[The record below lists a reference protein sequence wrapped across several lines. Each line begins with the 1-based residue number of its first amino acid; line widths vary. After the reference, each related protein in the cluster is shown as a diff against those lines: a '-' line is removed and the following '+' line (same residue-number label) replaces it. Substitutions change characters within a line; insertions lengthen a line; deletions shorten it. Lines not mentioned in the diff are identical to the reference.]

1 MGIMSKMLV
10 AFIAIALVSESSGAT
25 LELPDIE
32 TILLERDL
40 SPAHE
45 ELLENVSERDDSEDA
60 LKKLDHQAIR
70 RSLFMS
76 IKGEEGKPTAEK
88 IDKTQ
93 KLTANLL
100 EKKKAGKKTKKAVH
114 KVAGAVTSLR
124 KSLKAKLT
132 ENKKLKELLA
142 KKGAKAKQ
150 AITKVQDKK
159 KAKVAQ
165 KEKAAKAG
173 KIAAEKAKK
182 ADKVAKGS
190 VKEAATKKATDKT
203 QERRDKSKK
212 EAANKTEAAAKEKAT
227 KAKDA
232 AEKT

>member
-1 MGIMSKMLV
+1 MG
-10 AFIAIALVSESSGAT
+10 T
-25 LELPDIE
+25 E
-32 TILLERDL
+32 TILFERDL

-45 ELLENVSERDDSEDA
+45 ELLESVSERDDSEDA

-159 KAKVAQ
+159 KQRLRRRRKQ
-165 KEKAAKAG
+165 QRSQRKQQRRG
-173 KIAAEKAKK
+173 K
-182 ADKVAKGS
+182 
-190 VKEAATKKATDKT
+190 
-203 QERRDKSKK
+203 
-212 EAANKTEAAAKEKAT
+212 
-227 KAKDA
+227 
-232 AEKT
+232 

>member
-1 MGIMSKMLV
+1 MGLPCFMSFDIMSKMLV

-25 LELPDIE
+25 RELPDTE
-32 TILLERDL
+32 TILFERDL

-45 ELLENVSERDDSEDA
+45 ELLENVSERDNSEDA

-88 IDKTQ
+88 IDKIHTA
-93 KLTANLL
+93 LTANLL
-100 EKKKAGKKTKKAVH
+100 EKKKKGKKTKQAVH

-124 KSLKAKLT
+124 KSLKAKLA
-132 ENKKLKELLA
+132 ENKKLKELLT

-150 AITKVQDKK
+150 AITKVKDKK
-159 KAKVAQ
+159 KQRLRCRRKATK
-165 KEKAAKAG
+165 KPEKAAKAG

-182 ADKVAKGS
+182 AEKVATGS
-190 VKEAATKKATDKT
+190 VKEAATKKASKKT
-203 QERRDKSKK
+203 QE
-212 EAANKTEAAAKEKAT
+212 
-227 KAKDA
+227 
-232 AEKT
+232 

>member
-1 MGIMSKMLV
+1 MGAVDARRLIMSFIMSKMLV

-25 LELPDIE
+25 LELPDTE
-32 TILLERDL
+32 TILFERDL

-159 KAKVAQ
+159 KSK
-165 KEKAAKAG
+165 G
-173 KIAAEKAKK
+173 CAE
-182 ADKVAKGS
+182 GES
-190 VKEAATKKATDKT
+190 NKEARESA
-203 QERRDKSKK
+203 
-212 EAANKTEAAAKEKAT
+212 
-227 KAKDA
+227 
-232 AEKT
+232 